1 MFTARRKEMN
11 KCYGWLGL
19 VTLTLG
25 ACAKPPGEEVRPAVD
40 AGMTEEHRT
49 LYALGAALA
58 NNLRELDLNDEERR
72 VVRAGFEDAVAGEA
86 IRVDVATEMPRIQAL
101 QERRQLAAIA
111 ERRKQGAA
119 FIEQQLLEAGTE
131 KSASGLAYREL
142 TRGQGRQ
149 PSEHDMV
156 TVHYEGSLIDGEVVD
171 SSRKRGKPTQFRVN
185 GVIACWKEALLKMRV
200 GGRSQIVCPPELA
213 YGNGGSPPAIPPA
226 ATLRFDIELL
236 DLSKP
241 EDSRGS

>member
-1 MFTARRKEMN
+1 MN
-11 KCYGWLGL
+11 KCYGWLGAVALGL
-19 VTLTLG
+19 V
-25 ACAKPPGEEVRPAVD
+25 ACAKPHSEEVPRAVG

-58 NNLRELDLNDEERR
+58 NNLRELELDDEERR
-72 VVRAGFEDAVAGEA
+72 VVLAGFGEA
-86 IRVDVATEMPRIQAL
+86 AAGGRVRVDVASEMPRIQAL
-101 QERRQLAAIA
+101 RERRQLAAMA

-119 FIEQQLLEAGTE
+119 FIEQQLLQTGTE
-131 KSASGLAYREL
+131 KSASGLAYRQL
-142 TRGQGRQ
+142 TSGQGRQ
-149 PSEHDMV
+149 PSEHDTV
-156 TVHYEGSLIDGEVVD
+156 TVHYEGSLIDGKVVD

-185 GVIACWKEALLKMRV
+185 GVIACWREALLKMRV

-226 ATLRFDIELL
+226 ATLLFDIELL